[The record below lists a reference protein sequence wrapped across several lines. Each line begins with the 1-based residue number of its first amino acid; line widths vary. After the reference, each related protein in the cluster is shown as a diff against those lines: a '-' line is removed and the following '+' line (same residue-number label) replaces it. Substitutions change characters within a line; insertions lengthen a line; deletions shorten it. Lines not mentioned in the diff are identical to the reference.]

1 MNQNQINTL
10 ADRLI
15 AAYDNVQTLDPITSS
30 FPECDVSAAYEILH
44 EINRRREANGW
55 KRVGRKIGF
64 TNRTIWARYGVG
76 RPMWA
81 PCYSC
86 TVHQAPDGRAEIA
99 LRPSKGAGDSIRTT
113 QQMKCSEPGQR
124 AWLA

>member
-1 MNQNQINTL
+1 M
-10 ADRLI
+10 
-15 AAYDNVQTLDPITSS
+15 
-30 FPECDVSAAYEILH
+30 SAAYEILH

-55 KRVGRKIGF
+55 KRVGRKLGF
-64 TNRTIWARYGVG
+64 TNRTIWARYGVD

-99 LRPSKGAGDSIRTT
+99 LSPVKVQEIQLGLPN
-113 QQMKCSEPGQR
+113 K
-124 AWLA
+124 